1 MIDDAEAVR
10 LCMRIWGGKPA
21 RNLSCPR
28 AGGDATWAEVIAV
41 AEETIE
47 AILAL
52 HMRSP
57 IQGKRAEIERRCA
70 LDNVARRASLYP
82 GSYAPPLYVT
92 DGFLALAAADDA
104 KAVEAGGR
112 RRLLK
117 EPPHCREHVVP
128 VAVHGSGQRILED
141 PDANLPRIRRT
152 FLSPICLIT
161 RDEDD
166 LVRASSVK
174 RHDAPFHPFSRY
186 AGIAAVRRTDT
197 GGLIDQKAFT
207 FRDHLDVMLRHPA
220 YASAV
225 PLFHGGAA
233 TWRRRLASI
242 RSGAR

>member
-1 MIDDAEAVR
+1 MMDDAEAVR
-10 LCMRIWGGKPA
+10 LCMRIWGGKAA
-21 RNLSCPR
+21 RNLSCPQ
-28 AGGDATWAEVIAV
+28 AGGDATWEEVIAV

-47 AILAL
+47 AVLRL

-82 GSYAPPLYVT
+82 GSYATPLYVT
-92 DGFLALAAADDA
+92 EGFLGLAASDDVEALA
-104 KAVEAGGR
+104 AGGR
-112 RRLLK
+112 RRILK

-141 PDANLPRIRRT
+141 PDANLPKIRRT

-166 LVRASSVK
+166 LVRRSSVK

-186 AGIAAVRRTDT
+186 AGVAVVRRTDT
-197 GGLIDQKAFT
+197 GSAIDPYAFT
-207 FRDHLDVMLRHPA
+207 FRDHLELMRMHPA
-220 YASAV
+220 YASGV

-233 TWRRRLASI
+233 TWRARLAAI
-242 RSGAR
+242 RADAR